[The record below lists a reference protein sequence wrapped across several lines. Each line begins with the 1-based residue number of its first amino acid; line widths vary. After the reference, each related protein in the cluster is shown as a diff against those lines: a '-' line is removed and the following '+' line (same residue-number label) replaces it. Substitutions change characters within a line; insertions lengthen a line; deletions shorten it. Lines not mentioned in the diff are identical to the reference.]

1 MVIKMRVRKSIADIN
16 NMRLLRLKFDRL
28 LNDIDGNGCIN
39 WSGPINFN
47 GYGQFSFEGRSWL
60 SHRLAYEIA
69 NGAIPG
75 DAEKWWVLHKC
86 DNPACC
92 NPDHLYLGDAKDN
105 AKDMI
110 DRKRQRM
117 GFKRHGWGESTRFGR
132 VFYEINGE
140 IKTIFEWAEFFDVNP
155 CTLEQRIA
163 AGWPAKDL
171 GLSPKAYKRHLK
183 SDGKTRYK
191 RFSGLKEVED
201 YKNEAS
207 VAATNEA
214 SISTNHR
221 RNDDMNIVAKSDYN
235 FHGVNLIP
243 VKDVAGI
250 WLTSAD
256 IAKALG
262 YKSTKS
268 ISNLFTQYEDEFS
281 QGMTMV
287 IESVTNGINGSTR
300 RMKVRVFS
308 LRGAHLIAMFAR
320 TPVAK
325 EFRRWV
331 LDILDRE
338 VDSSGA
344 DRLPTKFHQR
354 VMLYLD
360 TKGDIINTYPLNKD
374 QVVMSFDAFVSY
386 FRKKGWIV
394 APRDEVAKGIMGA
407 IQVLS

>member
-1 MVIKMRVRKSIADIN
+1 MSETV
-16 NMRLLRLKFDRL
+16 
-28 LNDIDGNGCIN
+28 C
-39 WSGPINFN
+39 
-47 GYGQFSFEGRSWL
+47 
-60 SHRLAYEIA
+60 
-69 NGAIPG
+69 
-75 DAEKWWVLHKC
+75 
-86 DNPACC
+86 
-92 NPDHLYLGDAKDN
+92 
-105 AKDMI
+105 
-110 DRKRQRM
+110 
-117 GFKRHGWGESTRFGR
+117 
-132 VFYEINGE
+132 
-140 IKTIFEWAEFFDVNP
+140 
-155 CTLEQRIA
+155 
-163 AGWPAKDL
+163 
-171 GLSPKAYKRHLK
+171 
-183 SDGKTRYK
+183 
-191 RFSGLKEVED
+191 KE
-201 YKNEAS
+201 
-207 VAATNEA
+207 TN
-214 SISTNHR
+214 
-221 RNDDMNIVAKSDYN
+221 MNIVAKSVYN

-325 EFRRWV
+325 EFRHWV

-338 VDSSGA
+338 VGSAGA

-354 VMLYLD
+354 VLLYLNENGQVKD
-360 TKGDIINTYPLNKD
+360 TYPLTED